1 MFKNKNK
8 YHEFLRKSQTNTF
21 QDEKEY
27 NQMLNETFPNK
38 IEDFILKLSI
48 GKDLNGTIKNLNK
61 FPVTA
66 PYVKGIFVDFIY
78 FGYCVII
85 SFKALKKYMMDEE
98 KIDGNQ
104 DFDFYVILSINVN
117 ICLPTCP
124 CPLSISIF

>member
-48 GKDLNGTIKNLNK
+48 GKDFNGTIKNFGK
-61 FPVTA
+61 IPVTA

-78 FGYCVII
+78 VGYCVII
-85 SFKALKKYMMDEE
+85 SFEALKKYMIEEE

-117 ICLPTCP
+117 IYVVH
-124 CPLSISIF
+124 IFF